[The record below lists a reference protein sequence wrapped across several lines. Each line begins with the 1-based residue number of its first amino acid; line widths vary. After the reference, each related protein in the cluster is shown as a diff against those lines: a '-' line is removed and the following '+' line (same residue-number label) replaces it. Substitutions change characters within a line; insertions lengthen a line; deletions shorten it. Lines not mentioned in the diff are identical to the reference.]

1 MGVTCDLDEDLLRKQ
16 MDLKA
21 RVAQLEEDNELLL
34 TDKIKLSGEV
44 DRAVVQI
51 GKVNTELILQ
61 KNKVE
66 DSEQALKTEKQKY
79 FDLEKSMEAALARK
93 NK

>member
-1 MGVTCDLDEDLLRKQ
+1 

-21 RVAQLEEDNELLL
+21 RVAQLKEDNEALL
-34 TDKIKLSGEV
+34 TDKMKLSGEV

-51 GKVNTELILQ
+51 GKANTELILQ

-66 DSEQALKTEKQKY
+66 
-79 FDLEKSMEAALARK
+79 AAE
-93 NK
+93 